1 MIVMTVIVI
10 LITEIILI
18 IIVISFV
25 QSKMLMGEFGV
36 ADTGLGCQLTDCHP
50 NISRDILDTVLYTFR
65 KVLTRRICVAIKS
78 FFRVGDHLL
87 YSCDTGGRKQVLIR
101 CLLVSKD

>member
-25 QSKMLMGEFGV
+25 LSKILMGGFGL
-36 ADTGLGCQLTDCHP
+36 AETGSGCHLTDCHP
-50 NISRDILDTVLYTFR
+50 NISRDILDTVLYTFP

-78 FFRVGDHLL
+78 FLMVGDYLL
-87 YSCDTGGRKQVLIR
+87 YSCDIGGRN
-101 CLLVSKD
+101 

>member
-18 IIVISFV
+18 INIVISFV
-25 QSKMLMGEFGV
+25 LSKIFMGGFGV

-50 NISRDILDTVLYTFR
+50 NISMDILDNVLYTFP

-87 YSCDTGGRKQVLIR
+87 YSCDIRGRN
-101 CLLVSKD
+101 

>member
-25 QSKMLMGEFGV
+25 LSKILMGGFGV
-36 ADTGLGCQLTDCHP
+36 AETGLGFHLTDCHP
-50 NISRDILDTVLYTFR
+50 NTRRDILDTVLYTFP

-78 FFRVGDHLL
+78 FFRIGDHLL
-87 YSCDTGGRKQVLIR
+87 YSCDIGGRK
-101 CLLVSKD
+101 

>member
-25 QSKMLMGEFGV
+25 QSKMLMDEFGV
-36 ADTGLGCQLTDCHP
+36 AETGLGFHLTDCHP
-50 NISRDILDTVLYTFR
+50 NISRDILDNVLYTFP
-65 KVLTRRICVAIKS
+65 KVLTRRIYVAIKS
-78 FFRVGDHLL
+78 FLMVGDYLL
-87 YSCDTGGRKQVLIR
+87 YSCDIGGRN
-101 CLLVSKD
+101 

>member
-18 IIVISFV
+18 INIVISFV
-25 QSKMLMGEFGV
+25 LSKILMGGFGV
-36 ADTGLGCQLTDCHP
+36 AETGLGCHLTDCHP
-50 NISRDILDTVLYTFR
+50 NISRDILNTVLYTFP

-87 YSCDTGGRKQVLIR
+87 YSFDIGRR
-101 CLLVSKD
+101 Y

>member
-18 IIVISFV
+18 INIVISFV
-25 QSKMLMGEFGV
+25 LSKILMGGFGV
-36 ADTGLGCQLTDCHP
+36 ADTGQGCQLTDCHP
-50 NISRDILDTVLYTFR
+50 NISRDILDNVLYTFP

-78 FFRVGDHLL
+78 FLMVGDYLL
-87 YSCDTGGRKQVLIR
+87 YSCDIGGRN
-101 CLLVSKD
+101 

>member
-1 MIVMTVIVI
+1 MIVMTVNVI

-18 IIVISFV
+18 IVVISFV
-25 QSKMLMGEFGV
+25 LSKILIGGFGV
-36 ADTGLGCQLTDCHP
+36 AETGLGCHLTDCHP
-50 NISRDILDTVLYTFR
+50 NISRDILVTVLYTFL

-87 YSCDTGGRKQVLIR
+87 YSFDIGGRY
-101 CLLVSKD
+101 

>member
-25 QSKMLMGEFGV
+25 LSKMGGFGV
-36 ADTGLGCQLTDCHP
+36 ADLTGLGCHLTDCHP
-50 NISRDILDTVLYTFR
+50 NISRDILNTVLYTFP
-65 KVLTRRICVAIKS
+65 KVLTRRI
-78 FFRVGDHLL
+78 
-87 YSCDTGGRKQVLIR
+87 
-101 CLLVSKD
+101 

>member
-1 MIVMTVIVI
+1 MIVITVIVI

-18 IIVISFV
+18 IIIVISFV
-25 QSKMLMGEFGV
+25 LCKILMGGFGV
-36 ADTGLGCQLTDCHP
+36 AETGLGCHLTDCHP
-50 NISRDILDTVLYTFR
+50 NVSRDILDTVLYTFP

-87 YSCDTGGRKQVLIR
+87 YSCDIGGRK
-101 CLLVSKD
+101 